1 LTKSNSSAIALEHTQ
16 HVASEKVMV
25 SPEMTQET
33 IAFIGGGQ
41 MACALIGGLIRAGW
55 RAQHIMVVEPYVA
68 QQLVLTER
76 FGVEVL
82 TQAKTCLSG
91 ADVVVWATKPQVM
104 QEAASSIVPQLAN
117 PLHVSIAAGISLPDL
132 ERCFH
137 SARVVRAMP
146 NTPAL
151 VGSGVTGMLSPD
163 SLSENDRQL
172 ARRILSVTGH
182 VFWVESDASMDA
194 VTAISGSG
202 PAYVFQ
208 FLESYQAAAQ
218 SLGCTEA
225 QARNLVLETVA
236 GAVRLAQSEATA
248 FADLRSRV
256 TSKNGTTEAALQV
269 LNECGFAAA
278 ICKAVSAAQQRA
290 VAISKDM
297 SKAIG

>member
-1 LTKSNSSAIALEHTQ
+1 
-16 HVASEKVMV
+16 
-25 SPEMTQET
+25 MTT
-33 IAFIGGGQ
+33 STRV
-41 MACALIGGLIRAGW
+41 GLIED
-55 RAQHIMVVEPYVA
+55 IVI
-68 QQLVLTER
+68 
-76 FGVEVL
+76 
-82 TQAKTCLSG
+82 
-91 ADVVVWATKPQVM
+91 
-104 QEAASSIVPQLAN
+104 SIVVFLVVSLRNTDGTVIQGAN
-117 PLHVSIAAGISLPDL
+117 S
-132 ERCFH
+132 
-137 SARVVRAMP
+137 
-146 NTPAL
+146 
-151 VGSGVTGMLSPD
+151 
-163 SLSENDRQL
+163 DRQL

-218 SLGCTEA
+218 SLGFTEA

>member
-1 LTKSNSSAIALEHTQ
+1 MNNSETTQ
-16 HVASEKVMV
+16 V
-25 SPEMTQET
+25 P

-55 RAQHIMVVEPYVA
+55 NARHIMVVEPYAA
-68 QQLVLTER
+68 QQNLLAER
-76 FGVEVL
+76 FGVHVL
-82 TQAKTCLSG
+82 TQVDASLSK
-91 ADVVVWATKPQVM
+91 AEVVVWATKPQVM
-104 QEAASSIVPQLAN
+104 HEAAASIVPHLAN
-117 PLHVSIAAGISLPDL
+117 PLHVSIAAGIALPDL
-132 ERCFH
+132 ER
-137 SARVVRAMP
+137 SLQSTRVVRAMP

-151 VGSGVTGMLSPD
+151 VGAGVTGMFSSS
-163 SLSENDRQL
+163 SLSESDRQV
-172 ARRILSVTGH
+172 AQRVLSVTGH
-182 VFWVESDASMDA
+182 VFWVESDAGMDA

-218 SLGCTEA
+218 SLGFTEA

-236 GAVRLAQSEATA
+236 GAVRLAQSEATT

-278 ICKAVSAAQQRA
+278 IFKAVSAAQQRA

-297 SKAIG
+297 SKAIA

>member
-1 LTKSNSSAIALEHTQ
+1 
-16 HVASEKVMV
+16 
-25 SPEMTQET
+25 
-33 IAFIGGGQ
+33 
-41 MACALIGGLIRAGW
+41 
-55 RAQHIMVVEPYVA
+55 
-68 QQLVLTER
+68 
-76 FGVEVL
+76 
-82 TQAKTCLSG
+82 
-91 ADVVVWATKPQVM
+91 
-104 QEAASSIVPQLAN
+104 
-117 PLHVSIAAGISLPDL
+117 
-132 ERCFH
+132 
-137 SARVVRAMP
+137 MP

-218 SLGCTEA
+218 SLGFTEA